1 MPPSRAA
8 QTRADTADARRERA
22 VSRGRSAGGA
32 GGGASRTTVIVA
44 LAANA
49 VIAAAKLGGA
59 LVSGSTA
66 LLAEGAHSL
75 ADTTNQGFLLASIA
89 LASRAPSDGSPFGHG
104 QQRFLWAFLAA
115 VGMFVAGAVFAIGYG
130 IVELVGGAETSGG
143 FVVAW
148 ITLAIAAVAEGASW
162 LRAVRQTRREAR
174 EAGKPVRRYVRESRD
189 PSVKMVV
196 FEDSAAL
203 IGVALAAAGI
213 ALHQLTGKGMWEPIA
228 SILIGVLLVCVAV
241 RMGRDTGRLL
251 VGAAARDEERAVI
264 EETIG
269 GHPGIA
275 GVPAV
280 LTMVLGPDALLV
292 AARVDLDD
300 ELSAARVERIATE
313 LDAAIRRRVPD
324 VTEVFLDA
332 TPAAGGRRAG
342 GGDRLQPRE
351 KGP

>member
-1 MPPSRAA
+1 M
-8 QTRADTADARRERA
+8 
-22 VSRGRSAGGA
+22 
-32 GGGASRTTVIVA
+32 IVA

-49 VIAAAKLGGA
+49 VIAATKLAGA

-89 LASRAPSDGSPFGHG
+89 LASRAPSEGRPFGNG

-130 IVELVGGAETSGG
+130 VVELVGGSESSGG
-143 FVVAW
+143 FTVAW
-148 ITLAIAAVAEGASW
+148 ITLAVAFAAEGTSW
-162 LRAVRQTRREAR
+162 LRAVRQTRREAQA
-174 EAGKPVRRYVRESRD
+174 AGKPVRRHVRESRD

-203 IGVALAAAGI
+203 VGVGLAAAGI

-228 SILIGVLLVCVAV
+228 SILIGMLLVGVAIG
-241 RMGRDTGRLL
+241 MGRDTGRLL
-251 VGAAARDEERAVI
+251 VGAAARDEERAAI
-264 EETIG
+264 EETIER
-269 GHPGIA
+269 HPGVVEVA
-275 GVPAV
+275 AV
-280 LTMVLGPDALLV
+280 LTMVLGPEALLV

-300 ELSAARVERIATE
+300 ELSGARVERIATE

-332 TPAAGGRRAG
+332 TPAAHDRPAPGSGR
-342 GGDRLQPRE
+342 PRTDE
-351 KGP
+351 EGP